1 MEMHMNRLSLIAIAG
16 LAATSTLAVAQTN
29 STTATPGNV
38 GEQAQQPGTRQAA
51 PDMPASAAT
60 NDAATTA
67 QSPTAAQPATAATTA
82 QPATPA
88 AGAKTIADTAMG
100 NPKLS
105 TLVSAVQA
113 ADLAGTLSGPG
124 PFTVFAPENEAF
136 TRLAPGTLDTLLKP
150 ENKPTLTKVLTYHVV
165 PGKVSLAQLREQI
178 EAGNGTA
185 TLTTVE
191 GSPLTVST
199 EGAAIAL
206 TDVSGNKSYL
216 AQPDVQASNG
226 VVHVVNGV
234 VVPKLAPAA
243 AATGN

>member
-1 MEMHMNRLSLIAIAG
+1 MNRLSIVALAG
-16 LAATSTLAVAQTN
+16 LAATSSLAMAQT
-29 STTATPGNV
+29 TAP
-38 GEQAQQPGTRQAA
+38 
-51 PDMPASAAT
+51 
-60 NDAATTA
+60 TA
-67 QSPTAAQPATAATTA
+67 PTAAQQQPMAGQAATSTTTTTAAPT
-82 QPATPA
+82 ATPA
-88 AGAKTIADTAMG
+88 AASGTIADTAMS

-105 TLVSAVQA
+105 TLVSAVKA
-113 ADLAGTLSGPG
+113 ADLATTLSGPG

-165 PGKVSLAQLREQI
+165 PGKVTLEQLRTQI
-178 EAGNGTA
+178 KAGGGKT

-191 GSPLTVST
+191 GSPLTVAE

-206 TDVSGNKSYL
+206 TDASGNKSYV
-216 AQPDVQASNG
+216 AQPDVMASNG

-243 AATGN
+243 ETSGAGS